1 MMIKIYPSPFEM
13 SRLRVHIQE
22 LREGGKGKKKN
33 KRVSFRFDSY
43 ISSIFKRK
51 TKISLSF
58 FPNIRLLSRHP
69 PTRLALSLARQT
81 IAYK

>member
-43 ISSIFKRK
+43 ISYIFKRK
-51 TKISLSF
+51 TKISLF
-58 FPNIRLLSRHP
+58 LSEYSIVITTP
-69 PTRLALSLARQT
+69 TDPTRALASETNYRL
-81 IAYK
+81 